1 MFFVILVYALKKPF
15 YSFQEVDV
23 LNEHVTYFIFTQTF
37 QFLLFFLN
45 ILTCHLYIFFYELSE
60 CSEQVSDDLAL
71 TLWCFPYLL
80 A

>member
-1 MFFVILVYALKKPF
+1 M
-15 YSFQEVDV
+15 
-23 LNEHVTYFIFTQTF
+23 NM
-37 QFLLFFLN
+37 LLTLSLHRHSNFCCFFLN

-71 TLWCFPYLL
+71 TLWCFPYLF